1 VLVDA
6 IKTFVG
12 SFDEETES
20 VYLGN
25 GTRKTQI
32 ETVPIVYSSYSSSVF
47 RNQYNYNYDCVME
60 HSIDKDNSVVLSHRL
75 NTKGTKHRYYIGKF
89 NRDSHCDECMS
100 TKCTNRWYCL
110 GITETIESYKTHF
123 VGEDRDL
130 SIVMFWSVLNELKIV
145 CK

>member
-6 IKTFVG
+6 KTFVG

-60 HSIDKDNSVVLSHRL
+60 HSIKTTALSCRTGLTRRERSTGIILESSTGTRTATSVCRQVHQSVVLS
-75 NTKGTKHRYYIGKF
+75 RYYGNDRVLQNAF
-89 NRDSHCDECMS
+89 CGRGQYRDV
-100 TKCTNRWYCL
+100 L
-110 GITETIESYKTHF
+110 
-123 VGEDRDL
+123 
-130 SIVMFWSVLNELKIV
+130 SVLNELKIV

>member
-1 VLVDA
+1 MFAQIKERAERGKTQNAGFKRLARNLKTLPLVLVDA

-47 RNQYNYNYDCVME
+47 RNQYN
-60 HSIDKDNSVVLSHRL
+60 
-75 NTKGTKHRYYIGKF
+75 TT
-89 NRDSHCDECMS
+89 
-100 TKCTNRWYCL
+100 TTA
-110 GITETIESYKTHF
+110 
-123 VGEDRDL
+123 
-130 SIVMFWSVLNELKIV
+130 
-145 CK
+145 

>member
-47 RNQYNYNYDCVME
+47 RNQYNTTTTAE

-75 NTKGTKHRYYIGKF
+75 NTKGTKHRYYIESSTGT
-89 NRDSHCDECMS
+89 RTDECMS

-130 SIVMFWSVLNELKIV
+130 SIVMFLSVLNELKIV

>member
-47 RNQYNYNYDCVME
+47 RNQYNTTTTAE

-75 NTKGTKHRYYIGKF
+75 NTKGTKHRYYIVQQGLALRRVYVDQVHQSVVLSRYYGNDRVLQNAFCGRGQGFKY
-89 NRDSHCDECMS
+89 RDVFERVER
-100 TKCTNRWYCL
+100 TQK
-110 GITETIESYKTHF
+110 
-123 VGEDRDL
+123 
-130 SIVMFWSVLNELKIV
+130 
-145 CK
+145 